1 MRTTCYTIITGA
13 SEGFGKTLAIECA
26 KREMNLVLVALPG
39 SELHSLAQF
48 IRRNYPVDVVLIE
61 KDLCHEQGCLEV
73 YNEIA
78 ARQLR
83 VNILINNAGLG
94 STVLF
99 EEGSIR
105 LYEQQIKLN
114 VLATTLMTKL
124 FLGMLKQNSHSYI
137 MNVSSMAAFFHL
149 PKKHVYGA
157 TKSFVYS
164 FSKSLRRELIN
175 DHVHVTVL
183 CPGGMNTNLPLT
195 LMNKN
200 GSWISRMSVMNPE
213 DVGPIAI
220 DGMLKGKE
228 VIIPGKVNRF
238 FIVLDKLLPASIK
251 KILVRNAMKNLDQ
264 KNPFM
269 RYLAPQTVLVRS

>member
-114 VLATTLMTKL
+114 VLATTRMT
-124 FLGMLKQNSHSYI
+124 
-137 MNVSSMAAFFHL
+137 
-149 PKKHVYGA
+149 
-157 TKSFVYS
+157 
-164 FSKSLRRELIN
+164 
-175 DHVHVTVL
+175 
-183 CPGGMNTNLPLT
+183 
-195 LMNKN
+195 
-200 GSWISRMSVMNPE
+200 
-213 DVGPIAI
+213 
-220 DGMLKGKE
+220 
-228 VIIPGKVNRF
+228 
-238 FIVLDKLLPASIK
+238 
-251 KILVRNAMKNLDQ
+251 
-264 KNPFM
+264 
-269 RYLAPQTVLVRS
+269 

>member
-269 RYLAPQTVLVRS
+269 RYLSPQTVLVRS

>member
-13 SEGFGKTLAIECA
+13 SEGFGKALAIECA

-39 SELHSLAQF
+39 PELHSLAQF

-78 ARQLR
+78 AMQLR

-124 FLGMLKQNSHSYI
+124 FLCMLKQNSQSYI

-164 FSKSLRRELIN
+164 FSKSLGRELKN
-175 DHVHVTVL
+175 DHVHVSVL

-220 DGMLKGKE
+220 DGMLRGKE

-238 FIVLDKLLPASIK
+238 FFILDKLLPASVK
-251 KILVRNAMKNLDQ
+251 KILLRNAMKNLDQ

-269 RYLAPQTVLVRS
+269 RYLSPLPVLARN